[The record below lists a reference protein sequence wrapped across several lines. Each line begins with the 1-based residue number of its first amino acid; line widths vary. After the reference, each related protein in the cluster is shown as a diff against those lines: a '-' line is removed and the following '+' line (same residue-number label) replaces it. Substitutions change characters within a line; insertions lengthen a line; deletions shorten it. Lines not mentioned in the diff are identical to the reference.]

1 MKLSPVSL
9 LFITLIV
16 GTIAYILCVKPV
28 LEDKD
33 VAKQSNTIEV
43 NDTTIT
49 NDVRYEG
56 TSGVV
61 TINDSVIVVK
71 MKRVK

>member
-9 LFITLIV
+9 LFLTLIV
-16 GTIAYILCVKPV
+16 GVTAYILCVKPV
-28 LEDKD
+28 LEDKEP
-33 VAKQSNTIEV
+33 VAKQSNTIVV
-43 NDTTIT
+43 NDTTT

-61 TINDSVIVVK
+61 TVNDSVIIVK

>member
-28 LEDKD
+28 LEDKEP
-33 VAKQSNTIEV
+33 VAKQSNSVV
-43 NDTTIT
+43 NDATT